1 MKIIQ
6 MRYFQ
11 TVCRYNNIS
20 KAAIACE
27 VSQPAISCAIKD
39 LEEEFGVRLFVRN
52 NNRLSLTEDGRFFLS
67 QVNYLLSKIEE
78 TEVQMKDRG
87 ERLKTIRIGVPPIIG
102 TFIFPRLVNGFLKID
117 PEVQFSITETGSL
130 KVMHLLE
137 NGTVDLGIVTYDSEM
152 DKKFA
157 YIELVD
163 TEFVFAVDKKHHF
176 AKRET
181 IRFEDLDRESIIL
194 YAIGSYQA
202 RLITQK
208 IEQTGIHPH
217 VFLHSSQLAS
227 ILECLKISN
236 TGAFL
241 HKELVAMNPEI
252 IGIPFEDPIR
262 VKIGIVYNR
271 VSGLLSSPK
280 KFVDYAESVYCKSLI
295 E

>member
-11 TVCRYNNIS
+11 AVCQNNNIS
-20 KAAIACE
+20 KAATACE
-27 VSQPAISCAIKD
+27 VSQPAISCAIKE

-52 NNRLSLTEDGRFFLS
+52 NNRLSLTEDGRFFLG
-67 QVNYLLSKIEE
+67 QVNYLLSKIDE
-78 TEVQMKDRG
+78 TELQMKDRG
-87 ERLKTIRIGVPPIIG
+87 ERMKSIRIGVPPIIG
-102 TFIFPRLVNGFLKID
+102 TFIFPRLVNGFLKSD

-157 YIELVD
+157 YVELVD
-163 TEFVFAVDKKHHF
+163 TEFVFAVHKNHHF

-181 IRFEDLDRESIIL
+181 LRFEDLDQESIIL

-208 IEQTGIHPH
+208 IEQTGIQPH

-227 ILECLKISN
+227 ILECLKIAN

-241 HKELVAMNPEI
+241 HKEIVAMNPEI

-271 VSGLLSSPK
+271 VSGLLSLPK
-280 KFVDYAESVYCKSLI
+280 KFVDYAESVYRKSLI
-295 E
+295 Y